1 MYPGCLIRIVFALIG
16 FSVGGTFG
24 ALAGYFLG
32 SFLES
37 LIPKKK
43 GIPETVLYGITSLSV
58 ILMKSDSS
66 IMRSELYLF
75 RDFMLNN
82 FGKTAAAKAID
93 IFQDIKDE
101 VISIEESC
109 EPLNK
114 ILNYTEKTEILR
126 YLFQLAYVDGNL
138 NQAELSVL
146 QSISFKF
153 NINQQDFLYI
163 KNTFFYYNRQQS
175 SSNENR
181 YRAYQTSNIESD
193 YAILGVSSSDSNEDI
208 KKAFRRLAIENHPD
222 KIEHL
227 GEVARKKA
235 EENFKKIN
243 HAYQRIKK
251 QRGL

>member
-1 MYPGCLIRIVFALIG
+1 MYPGCLIRVVFSLIG
-16 FSVGGTFG
+16 FAVGGTFG

-58 ILMKSDSS
+58 VLMKSDSS

-82 FGKTAAAKAID
+82 FGKTAATKAIE
-93 IFQDIKDE
+93 IFQEIKDSN
-101 VISIEESC
+101 ISIDESC
-109 EPLNK
+109 EQLNK

-126 YLFQLAYVDGNL
+126 YLFQLSYVDGNL

-146 QSISFKF
+146 QSISYKF

-175 SSNENR
+175 SYEGRSPRPQYTNLDN
-181 YRAYQTSNIESD
+181 D

-208 KKAFRRLAIENHPD
+208 KKAYRKLAIENHPD

-243 HAYQRIKK
+243 QAYQRIKK

>member
-1 MYPGCLIRIVFALIG
+1 MYPGCLIRIVFTIIG
-16 FSVGGTFG
+16 FAFGGTFG

-93 IFQDIKDE
+93 IFQEIKDE
-101 VISIEESC
+101 IISIEESC
-109 EPLNK
+109 EQLNK

-146 QSISFKF
+146 QSISYKF

-175 SSNENR
+175 SYEKRSTSSQYTSLEN
-181 YRAYQTSNIESD
+181 D

-208 KKAFRRLAIENHPD
+208 KKAYRKLAIENHPD

-227 GEVARKKA
+227 GEMARKKA

-243 HAYQRIKK
+243 QAYQRIKK
-251 QRGL
+251 HRGL